1 MSIRGSS
8 VDVEAVNSASPL
20 LPNDWGARGV
30 RLGQSLRHDFRI
42 VLFSNHSNVLL
53 VFVPFAV
60 LSDFLQWSSAVI
72 FTMNFLALIP
82 LALLLSFAT
91 KELTKRVGSTGGSLI
106 NVTFGNATELI
117 VGIVA
122 LMNDQIHLIQ
132 TSMLGSILSTLL
144 FVIHLP
150 FLICTYEL
158 DTGNDFRSW
167 RNKTFGI
174 HFQWM
179 GSANDEFVH
188 VSGNGKFNP
197 PHGI

>member
-1 MSIRGSS
+1 MRFFLRCHSSERDSARRLTQRVLSFSPVSAMSIRGSS

-106 NVTFGNATELI
+106 NVTFG
-117 VGIVA
+117 
-122 LMNDQIHLIQ
+122 
-132 TSMLGSILSTLL
+132 
-144 FVIHLP
+144 
-150 FLICTYEL
+150 
-158 DTGNDFRSW
+158 
-167 RNKTFGI
+167 
-174 HFQWM
+174 
-179 GSANDEFVH
+179 
-188 VSGNGKFNP
+188 
-197 PHGI
+197 